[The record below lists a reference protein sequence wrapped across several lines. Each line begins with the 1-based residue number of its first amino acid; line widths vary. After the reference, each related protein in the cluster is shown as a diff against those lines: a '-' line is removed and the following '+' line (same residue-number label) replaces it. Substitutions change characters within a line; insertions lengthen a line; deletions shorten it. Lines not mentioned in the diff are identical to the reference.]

1 MENRMKKVRVFLQS
15 ADGTLVWGRM
25 GQRGPLIFPLE
36 YVFRN
41 SLLDTD
47 L

>member
-15 ADGTLVWGRM
+15 ADGSVVWGKM
-25 GQRGPLIFPLE
+25 GYRGTLIFPLE
-36 YVFRN
+36 YVFWN